1 MQTQVRKAAAVYLL
15 AVALGLAACSDGDG
29 AGTRGIPPATPAAE
43 TSRDFGTHVLHYR
56 AFRSDEISPQIA
68 RAYDLP
74 RSRNRALVNIALV
87 RQMPDTLGEPV
98 RGQVELSARNLL
110 GQRKPISI
118 REIEDGGAIYYLGE
132 TSISHNETVIFE
144 LSVLPED
151 GETAYT
157 VRFTQLFHTR

>member
-1 MQTQVRKAAAVYLL
+1 MQARVRKTTAVYVL
-15 AVALGLAACSDGDG
+15 AVALSLVACSDGD
-29 AGTRGIPPATPAAE
+29 GTRGIPPATPAAE
-43 TSRDFGTHVLHYR
+43 TSRDFGSHVLHYR
-56 AFRSDEISPQIA
+56 AFRSDQISPQIA

-87 RQMPDTLGEPV
+87 RKIPNTLGKPV

-110 GQRKPISI
+110 GQQKQVSI

-132 TSISHNETVIFE
+132 TSISHNETLIFE

-151 GETAYT
+151 GEMAYT